1 MNTLLSLNVRAPF
14 AAPSSFSFYDHSLQL
29 EEEDGHDHRED
40 ALAADKVMI
49 KKRKSCL
56 LLENDSN
63 KKKIRKM
70 SKKMKCGPVVNDD
83 SIVRLKRFI
92 TGEMYGLDM
101 KLVIQKV
108 LYESD
113 MKKDQNRLNM
123 PIKQLVTK
131 PHEFL
136 TDDEIRMVDKDG
148 IEVRVVGSMMQ
159 MYARPLWLKK
169 WPMKKSDN
177 YVLKTNWNNFV
188 VDNEGL
194 KKDTMIQVWA
204 FRKDRQLCFAIVP
217 VERTDA
223 VNDAA

>member
-1 MNTLLSLNVRAPF
+1 MNTLLSLNVHAPF
-14 AAPSSFSFYDHSLQL
+14 AAPSSFSFYDHSLEL
-29 EEEDGHDHRED
+29 EEKHGHDHRED
-40 ALAADKVMI
+40 ALATDNVTI
-49 KKRKSCL
+49 KKRKLCL
-56 LLENDSN
+56 LLENDNN
-63 KKKIRKM
+63 KKR
-70 SKKMKCGPVVNDD
+70 KCGPVVNND
-83 SIVRLKRFI
+83 SIVRMKRFI

-123 PIKQLVTK
+123 PIKQLETK

-148 IEVRVVGSMMQ
+148 IEVRAVGSMMQ
-159 MYARPLWLKK
+159 MYAKPLRLKK
-169 WPMKKSDN
+169 WPMKKTDN

-188 VDNEGL
+188 ADNEGL
-194 KKDTMIQVWA
+194 KKDKMIQVWA

-217 VERTDA
+217 VERTD
-223 VNDAA
+223 VVDDAA

>member
-1 MNTLLSLNVRAPF
+1 MNTLLSLNVHAPF
-14 AAPSSFSFYDHSLQL
+14 AAPSSFSFYDHSLHL

-40 ALAADKVMI
+40 ALAADNVTI

-56 LLENDSN
+56 LLENDNN
-63 KKKIRKM
+63 KKR
-70 SKKMKCGPVVNDD
+70 KCGPVVNND
-83 SIVRLKRFI
+83 SIVRMKWFI

-123 PIKQLVTK
+123 PIKQLATK

-159 MYARPLWLKK
+159 MYAKPLRLKK
-169 WPMKKSDN
+169 WPMKKTDN
-177 YVLKTNWNNFV
+177 YVLKTNWNNFLA
-188 VDNEGL
+188 DNEGL
-194 KKDTMIQVWA
+194 KKDVMIQVWA

>member
-1 MNTLLSLNVRAPF
+1 MLFSLIF
-14 AAPSSFSFYDHSLQL
+14 Q
-29 EEEDGHDHRED
+29 HDHRED

-194 KKDTMIQVWA
+194 KKETMIQVWA
-204 FRKDRQLCFAIVP
+204 FRKDRQLCFAIVH